1 MPSKLPEVGSECY
14 SVYLDDTTGVHH
26 VTPRKAYL
34 RTWKRKARNTPPT
47 KYHWDSSVAQPR
59 IVRDVVRQIQ
69 FGIFGKRKARNT
81 PPMKYLWDS
90 SVAQPR
96 PIREIV
102 RQIQFGMFGQEN
114 EVDEFGP
121 AHDEAAENQ
130 ISLAS
135 SSMSTSLDDDSNGTI
150 SALAG
155 SDKSR
160 RPSTGSQGSE
170 ISTSTVPTSPASS
183 TSLTLPFDKSTLIDL
198 PKFSIAPGKASHVI
212 EALTLER
219 PKHNEPEK
227 IDDLDTT
234 AVRRLSRDLS
244 ISYRQLKQW
253 GVLQDLESPCLEDD
267 PPRSGLTMT
276 NDGQI
281 IVAKDAS
288 NEAQSSLTS
297 PQPVVN
303 TPPFAPEC
311 TGPQS
316 LNGTTMSVPLRL
328 GSSIPVDAINAIN
341 TEFYRLWNEGISGRC
356 WVPGQDEDEV
366 QNLAVVNI
374 VPLFG
379 ALPADILVVVNDFNK
394 IVANLWAEGHPKR
407 LLVQGSDDHHL
418 INELAA
424 RNLEWSY
431 FGSFLKNNAGRT
443 TANELTT
450 QHRKTLEEAPS
461 SFEWYLQNL
470 GGDGQYRKHRSV
482 EVTNVDENNR
492 SKHDSCEDTSFHHL
506 NFNNDRVSE
515 RNYTPAEVSFW
526 AASTTITKRLMPC
539 AEQCHVHRVKVITS
553 QAFKRVDPVMYTGT
567 NIEALRSLTGS
578 AMRDAATSEVE
589 VVYEAFGTWTQDNYT
604 MEDLEPRVVSADHG
618 DYYEHSESGLYNYPQ
633 RPYYIN
639 DEHAEH
645 SLCNVNDPQSSNP
658 SMSRVRSGYEQKFSN
673 LGPDRGVKSPADDDD
688 DDENVSEAETDIED
702 ELCFEREPI
711 HHQSTRQI
719 DETSIVGESSED
731 TPEEAILL
739 GSDVSAG
746 DSQNQSVWN
755 EFMHT
760 EAQHRLAY
768 WSSSPG
774 RVMRGE
780 CDHSYIEDPET
791 EEMER
796 HPNLDWESLDMIADS
811 AEQLNLAPRERD
823 PGYPGYVF
831 TLLGPG
837 TLAQKLISG
846 HRITTADVDSES
858 DPIESSH
865 SRNSSISSTNSSSEA
880 GSAHTRSSSVS
891 SISDLSFE
899 DDKEQMEVEEVEE
912 SVSGEE
918 DTLEPLSKDTL
929 ALVLLHFLEHFASE
943 KTGIA

>member
-1 MPSKLPEVGSECY
+1 
-14 SVYLDDTTGVHH
+14 
-26 VTPRKAYL
+26 
-34 RTWKRKARNTPPT
+34 
-47 KYHWDSSVAQPR
+47 
-59 IVRDVVRQIQ
+59 
-69 FGIFGKRKARNT
+69 
-81 PPMKYLWDS
+81 MKYLWDS
-90 SVAQPR
+90 SVTQPR

-114 EVDEFGP
+114 EVDEVRP
-121 AHDEAAENQ
+121 VHDEAAENQ
-130 ISLAS
+130 VSLAS
-135 SSMSTSLDDDSNGTI
+135 FSIEGHSNGTI
-150 SALAG
+150 SAVVG
-155 SDKSR
+155 PNESR
-160 RPSTGSQGSE
+160 RSSTRSQGSE
-170 ISTSTVPTSPASS
+170 VCTSTVPTSPASS
-183 TSLTLPFDKSTLIDL
+183 MPSTLPFDKSALIDL
-198 PKFSIAPGKASHVI
+198 PKFPIAPGKSSRAI
-212 EALTLER
+212 EALALES
-219 PKHNEPEK
+219 PKHDDPEK
-227 IDDLDTT
+227 TDDLDVK
-234 AVRRLSRDLS
+234 AIRRLSRDLS
-244 ISYRQLKQW
+244 LSYRQLKQW
-253 GVLQDLESPCLEDD
+253 GVLQDRDSLCLEDV

-276 NDGQI
+276 EDGQI
-281 IVAKDAS
+281 SVAENGS
-288 NEAQSSLTS
+288 NELQSSLTS
-297 PQPVVN
+297 PQPVVD
-303 TPPFAPEC
+303 TPPRAPEC
-311 TGPQS
+311 TGPPS

-379 ALPADILVVVNDFNK
+379 ALPADILVIVNDFNK

-407 LLVQGSDDHHL
+407 LLIQGSDDHHL

-443 TANELTT
+443 TANEPTT
-450 QHRKTLEEAPS
+450 RHRKTLEEAPS
-461 SFEWYLQNL
+461 SFEWYLQSL
-470 GGDGQYRKHRSV
+470 GGDGQYRKHRPV
-482 EVTNVDENNR
+482 EVTKVDENNR
-492 SKHDSCEDTSFHHL
+492 SKHDSCEDASFHHF
-506 NFNNDRVSE
+506 NFNNDRISE

-526 AASTTITKRLMPC
+526 AASTTINKRLMPC
-539 AEQCHVHRVKVITS
+539 AEQCHVHRVNVITS

-618 DYYEHSESGLYNYPQ
+618 DYYEHSGSGLYNYPQ
-633 RPYYIN
+633 RPYYMN

-673 LGPDRGVKSPADDDD
+673 LGPDRGVKSPAHDDDDD

-702 ELCFEREPI
+702 EVCFEREPI

-719 DETSIVGESSED
+719 DETLLVGESSED

-739 GSDVSAG
+739 GYEVSVG

-791 EEMER
+791 EEMEQ
-796 HPNLDWESLDMIADS
+796 HPNLDWESLDMMTDS
-811 AEQLNLAPRERD
+811 AEQFNLAPRERD
-823 PGYPGYVF
+823 PGYPDYVIEV
-831 TLLGPG
+831 LGPG
-837 TLAQKLISG
+837 ALAQKLISG
-846 HRITTADVDSES
+846 QRITTADVDSES

-899 DDKEQMEVEEVEE
+899 DSKEQIEVEEVEE

-918 DTLEPLSKDTL
+918 DTLELLSEDKL
-929 ALVLLHFLEHFASE
+929 ALVLLHFLEQFASE